1 MPAAVDARRL
11 LQQAEDALRRL
22 LFEVRPPALEVPGGF
37 EETIRDRVTMMGS
50 ATGVEAEIDLV
61 LPDTHAYEIKSIVF
75 RQVSEALTNVEKHA
89 SATRVQI
96 TVKERDGGIHGVV
109 VDDGRGF
116 VVAERDKLPGHLGLL
131 ALRER
136 SLLAGGWCEI
146 TSEPGNGTRV
156 EFWIP
161 SSE

>member
-1 MPAAVDARRL
+1 
-11 LQQAEDALRRL
+11 
-22 LFEVRPPALEVPGGF
+22 
-37 EETIRDRVTMMGS
+37 MMGS
-50 ATGVEAEIDLV
+50 VTGVEAEIDLV
-61 LPDTHAYEIKSIVF
+61 LPDNHPFEIKSIVF

-96 TVKERDGGIHGVV
+96 TVKERDGGIHGSV